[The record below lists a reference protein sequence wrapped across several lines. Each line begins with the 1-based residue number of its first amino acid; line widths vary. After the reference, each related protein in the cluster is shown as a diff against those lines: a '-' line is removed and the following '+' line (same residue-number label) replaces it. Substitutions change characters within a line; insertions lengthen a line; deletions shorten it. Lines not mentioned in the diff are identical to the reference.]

1 MQGQDTAAITDG
13 EQDPKTFH
21 AILSEGQGPQP
32 EDLSTNQENDKMQTN
47 TELQKFY
54 EVCQALERGEI
65 RVAEKKNGEWIVNTW
80 IKEVILSGFRY
91 GQMKDMSQ
99 GEFSFFDKDTIPAR
113 KMTLEDRVRIV
124 PGGSAVRRGAYLAP
138 SVIVMPPS
146 YVNIGAYVDSD
157 TMIDS
162 HALVGSC
169 AQVGKHVHLSAAS
182 QLGGVL
188 EPVGA
193 LPVIIEDNVFIGGNC
208 GIYEGTLVKENAV
221 IGTGVIINSSTAIFD
236 ATTGRFIKADENGR
250 MVVPEGAV
258 VVAGSRPVSKGPGIE
273 QIEQGIHLYTPV
285 IVKYRDS
292 KTDSSVTLESVL
304 RD

>member
-1 MQGQDTAAITDG
+1 MDN
-13 EQDPKTFH
+13 EQ
-21 AILSEGQGPQP
+21 LE
-32 EDLSTNQENDKMQTN
+32 
-47 TELQKFY
+47 KFF
-54 EVCQALERGEI
+54 EVCRGLECGNI
-65 RVAEKKNGEWIVNTW
+65 RVAEKVDGEWKVNAW
-80 IKEVILSGFRY
+80 VKEVILSGFRY
-91 GQMKDMSQ
+91 GKLTDMSQ
-99 GEFSFFDKDTIPAR
+99 GSFSFFDKDTIPVR
-113 KMTLEDRVRIV
+113 RFTSDDGVRIV

-138 SVIVMPPS
+138 SVIMMPPA
-146 YVNIGAYVDSD
+146 YVNIGAYVDAD

-208 GIYEGTLVKENAV
+208 GIYEGTIVRENAV

-236 ATTGRFIKADENGR
+236 ATTGEYIRPNTLGQ
-250 MVVPEGAV
+250 MVVPAGAV
-258 VVAGSRPVSKGPGIE
+258 VVAGSRPVSKGPGADK
-273 QIEQGIHLYTPV
+273 GIHLYTPV

-292 KTDSSVTLESVL
+292 KTDASVTLENLL

>member
-1 MQGQDTAAITDG
+1 MSAPGKDHGHTGHQQRIYQKYYNKPYMNP
-13 EQDPKTFH
+13 ELEKFH
-21 AILSEGQGPQP
+21 
-32 EDLSTNQENDKMQTN
+32 
-47 TELQKFY
+47 
-54 EVCQALERGEI
+54 EVCAALEKGEI
-65 RVAEKKNGEWIVNTW
+65 RVAEKKNGRWQVNAW
-80 IKEVILSGFRY
+80 IKEVILNGFRY

-113 KMTLEDRVRIV
+113 KMSIEDKVRIV
-124 PGGSAVRRGAYLAP
+124 PGGSSIRRGAYLAP

-146 YVNIGAYVDSD
+146 YINIGAYIDSD

-208 GIYEGTLVKENAV
+208 GIYEGTIVKENAV

-236 ATTGRFIKADENGR
+236 ATTGEFIKADENGQ

-258 VVAGSRPVSKGPGIE
+258 VVAGSRPVSKGPGVE
-273 QIEQGIHLYTPV
+273 KGIHLYTPV